1 MAERFRQG
9 LRTGCSSF
17 DDERSFGPIAG
28 SDRLDTLLAM
38 EVKPPPAC
46 LDDDPPIDPT
56 PLSTDEMAAIAKAMG
71 HPARMEIIDYFQEC
85 KPHTVGEI
93 ADHLSLAQSTVSEH
107 LQDLRAADIL
117 RTEEDG
123 PRTWNCLNRVVLK
136 RFARD
141 TEEAATVRVDRQA
154 G

>member
-1 MAERFRQG
+1 
-9 LRTGCSSF
+9 
-17 DDERSFGPIAG
+17 
-28 SDRLDTLLAM
+28 M

-107 LQDLRAADIL
+107 LRILRAADIL

-141 TEEAATVRVDRQA
+141 TEAATVRVDRQA